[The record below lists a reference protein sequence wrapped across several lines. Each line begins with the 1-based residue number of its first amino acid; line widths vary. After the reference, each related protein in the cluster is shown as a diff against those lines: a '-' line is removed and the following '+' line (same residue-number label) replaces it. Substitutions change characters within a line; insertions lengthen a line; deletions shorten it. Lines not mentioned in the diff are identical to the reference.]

1 MGQQDVYDLLKKHK
15 NKWLSSKEI
24 AKRLKASSGS
34 VITSLKKLREGR
46 IISFKLEK
54 RIANKKVYVYRFRK

>member
-1 MGQQDVYDLLKKHK
+1 MGQQEVYDILKKHR

-24 AKRLKASSGS
+24 AKKLKTSSGS
-34 VITSLKKLREGR
+34 AITSLKKLREGK

-54 RIANKKVYVYRFRK
+54 RIANRKVYVYRFGK